1 MDEELTLDEGIEI
14 TSVGAFIGEIKKL
27 RENAEGLSTEFYFRG
42 QEVDLWDI
50 RPSIFRDHMLSVEHK
65 LMQIPLQKNPFDF
78 KELNDDFEIMVKYQH
93 YGMCTRLLDL
103 TLNPLVALYFACKTH
118 GNIKYPNE
126 QEEREPT
133 GIVYCAKYYPSHPN
147 DINVKIVTFLARY
160 DLSKNNKIKDILD
173 VLVEK
178 KIITNNQR
186 QRWMNEQYIK
196 EFIDIIQD
204 DYLVVPTY
212 SNERLKKQSGVL
224 LLVSA
229 FTVDIVDTVESGII
243 TKSTNDLKTKFN
255 DTFFYILGENKQEI
269 INDLDLLGINE
280 ASLFPELEHQLNYIK
295 FIHQAQTQT
304 VSDFYPYQ
312 INDFREVI
320 CYDIVNEEE
329 LSKEF
334 IENIEEFLKVKK
346 VSIDIQEKIIK
357 IIKENLVI
365 DWYKR
370 ESMRSKMRRSL
381 TTYCMNNADSIDES
395 TAKLIINEIMLLMN
409 NLIKKHMLNS
419 EGGE

>member
-1 MDEELTLDEGIEI
+1 MDEELTLDGIEI
-14 TSVGAFIGEIKKL
+14 TSVGAFIEEVKKL
-27 RENAEGLSTEFYFRG
+27 RENTEGSSTEFYFRG

-50 RPSIFRDHMLSVEHK
+50 RPSIFRDNMLSVEHK

-78 KELNDDFEIMVKYQH
+78 KELNDNFEIMVKYQH

-118 GNIKYPNE
+118 GNMKYPNE

-133 GIVYCAKYYPSHPN
+133 GIVYCANYYPSHPN
-147 DINVKIVTFLARY
+147 DVNVKIVTFLAQY
-160 DLSKNNKIKDILD
+160 DLSKNNKIIDILD
-173 VLVEK
+173 ALVEK
-178 KIITNNQR
+178 KIITDNQR

-229 FTVDIVDTVESGII
+229 FTIDIVDTVEYGII
-243 TKSTNDLKTKFN
+243 TKSTNDLRKKFN
-255 DTFFYILGENKQEI
+255 NIYFYVLGENKREI
-269 INDLDLLGINE
+269 IKDLDLLGINE

-295 FIHQAQTQT
+295 FIHRAHTQS
-304 VSDFYPYQ
+304 VSDFHPYKIEDLKEIISYDN
-312 INDFREVI
+312 INE
-320 CYDIVNEEE
+320 NE
-329 LSKEF
+329 LNKEF
-334 IENIEEFLKVKK
+334 IENIYKLLNSKEINV
-346 VSIDIQEKIIK
+346 DIQEKIIK
-357 IIKENLVI
+357 IVRDNLVV

-370 ESMRSKMRRSL
+370 ESIRSKIKISL
-381 TTYCMNNADSIDES
+381 TTYCMSSVDFIDES
-395 TAKLIINEIMLLMN
+395 TAKLIINEIMLSMN
-409 NLIKKHMLNS
+409 NLIKKYMLS
-419 EGGE
+419 RGDGE

>member
-1 MDEELTLDEGIEI
+1 MDEELTLDGIEI
-14 TSVGAFIGEIKKL
+14 TSVGAFIEEVKKL
-27 RENAEGLSTEFYFRG
+27 RENTEGASTEFYFRG

-50 RPSIFRDHMLSVEHK
+50 RPSIFRDNMLSVEHK

-78 KELNDDFEIMVKYQH
+78 KELNDNFEIMVKYQH

-103 TLNPLVALYFACKTH
+103 TLNPLVSLYFACKTH
-118 GNIKYPNE
+118 GNMKYPNE

-133 GIVYCAKYYPSHPN
+133 GIVYCANYYPSHPN
-147 DINVKIVTFLARY
+147 DINVKIVTFLAQY
-160 DLSKNNKIKDILD
+160 DLSKNNKIKDVLD

-229 FTVDIVDTVESGII
+229 FTVDIVDTVECGII
-243 TKSTNDLKTKFN
+243 TKSTNDLRKKFN
-255 DTFFYILGENKQEI
+255 NIYFYILGENKQEI

-280 ASLFPELEHQLNYIK
+280 ASLFPELEHQLNHIK
-295 FIHQAQTQT
+295 FTHQDQIEA
-304 VSDFYPYQ
+304 VSTFYPYQ
-312 INDFREVI
+312 KIDFRKAISYDNVI
-320 CYDIVNEEE
+320 EDE
-329 LSKEF
+329 LNKEF
-334 IENIEEFLKVKK
+334 IENIEEFLKSKK
-346 VSIDIQEKIIK
+346 ISIDNQEKIIK
-357 IIKENLVI
+357 IVMENLVI
-365 DWYKR
+365 DWYRR
-370 ESMRSKMRRSL
+370 ESMRSKIRRSI
-381 TTYCMNNADSIDES
+381 TTYCMDNTDSMDES
-395 TAKLIINEIMLLMN
+395 TAEVIINMVMFLMN
-409 NLIKKHMLNS
+409 ELIKKHMLVS
-419 EGGE
+419 KDGE